1 MMHATLEK
9 AINQQINKELQ
20 AWYTYLSMAAYCDTL
35 HLTGFAT
42 FMESQSREEQA
53 HAHRL
58 IRYMLDR
65 GGRVDLQ
72 PLVAPPASFPS
83 LLDIFQRSMEQERA
97 NTQAIYELYDLAK
110 EANDY
115 ATIAALQWF
124 LDEQVEE
131 EKTMSDAV
139 GLLKFAGDDKGAIL
153 ALNQQIGAQRAP
165 RSAASGTRDE

>member
-1 MMHATLEK
+1 MHAKLEK

-35 HLTGFAT
+35 HLTGFAA
-42 FMESQSREEQA
+42 FMERQSREEQA

-58 IRYMLDR
+58 LRYMLDR

-72 PLVAPPASFPS
+72 PLVAPPATFPS

-110 EANDY
+110 EVNDY

-131 EKTMSDAV
+131 EKSMSDAV
-139 GLLKFAGDDKGAIL
+139 GLLQFAGDDKGALL
-153 ALNQQIGAQRAP
+153 ALNNQYGSMRQPEPSEREG
-165 RSAASGTRDE
+165 STE

>member
-1 MMHATLEK
+1 MHAKLEK

-35 HLTGFAT
+35 HLTGFAG
-42 FMESQSREEQA
+42 FFESQSREEQA

-58 IRYMLDR
+58 LRYVLDR
-65 GGRVDLQ
+65 GGKVDLQ
-72 PLVAPPASFPS
+72 PLVAPPATFPS
-83 LLDIFQRSMEQERA
+83 LLDIFRRSMEQERA

-110 EANDY
+110 EVNDY

-139 GLLKFAGDDKGAIL
+139 GLLTFAGDDKGALL
-153 ALNQQIGAQRAP
+153 ALNNQFGAMRA
-165 RSAASGTRDE
+165 SARPTEAEGEGA